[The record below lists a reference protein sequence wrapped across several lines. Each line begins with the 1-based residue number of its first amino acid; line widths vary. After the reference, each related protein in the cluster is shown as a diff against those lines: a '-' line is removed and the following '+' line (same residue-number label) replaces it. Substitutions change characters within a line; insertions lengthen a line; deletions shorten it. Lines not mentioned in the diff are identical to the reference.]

1 MNTAFTTTHSNG
13 FILCQDWQVDI
24 GIAAGCI
31 LGYVFAWIGLV
42 CFLYLEHWMAGVI
55 GAFAGGLV
63 GWLWYLLRNDGSKSG
78 IQNN

>member
-1 MNTAFTTTHSNG
+1 
-13 FILCQDWQVDI
+13 VDI